1 MRVAVLGSSGGMG
14 RLFSRYFLS
23 RGMTVVGFDVVKTKF
38 NSPNFEA
45 AESYTAAVRA
55 ADVVLVATPIDK
67 TVETVKE
74 VAPALSLQTCVVEIT
89 SVKGTILAP
98 LKELVA
104 RRRAR
109 LLSLHPLFGPSLGTR
124 SRMRLCVVKTD
135 PRSVSRARSLFPD
148 ATLIPMSLA
157 DHERQMAIVLSLTH
171 LLNLAYAG
179 VVDRFLA
186 PSKFRSVQ
194 TPTSGVQLTLA
205 EGVLSQNPSLYSY
218 IQVENEHSSEAI
230 EAFAD
235 EIAMLR
241 RMVEVK
247 DRRAF
252 ERHFR
257 RLAKR
262 FAGDS
267 ETAVDRIYQAFE
279 KSTL

>member
-23 RGMTVVGFDVVKTKF
+23 KGMAVVGFDPVKSGLR
-38 NSPNFEA
+38 SPNFEEA
-45 AESYTAAVRA
+45 GSYREAVRG
-55 ADVVLVATPIDK
+55 ADVVLVATPVDRTVK
-67 TVETVKE
+67 TVEE
-74 VAPALSLQTCVVEIT
+74 VAPVLSPQTCVVEIA
-89 SVKGTILAP
+89 SVKGTVLAP
-98 LKELVA
+98 LKALVA

-109 LLSLHPLFGPSLGTR
+109 LLSLHPLFGPSLGLR
-124 SRMRLCVVKTD
+124 SRMKLCVVKTD
-135 PRSVSRARSLFPD
+135 PGSLARARSLFPD

-157 DHERQMAIVLSLTH
+157 EHERQMAVILSLTH
-171 LLNLAYAG
+171 TLNLAYAG
-179 VVDRFLA
+179 AVDRFLT
-186 PSKFRSVQ
+186 PSQFRNVQ

-218 IQVENEHSSEAI
+218 IQIENERSSEAI
-230 EAFAD
+230 EALAD
-235 EIAMLR
+235 EIAELR
-241 RMVEVK
+241 RMVKAK
-247 DRRAF
+247 DRSGF

-279 KSTL
+279 KSTP